1 MSSVTAAST
10 PVTFGIASTAT
21 IAKNKA
27 IPSFLAVDSAEL
39 KAISSRSTER
49 AQAFADEHFPG
60 GKGMTHD
67 ELLASDVDAVYVPL
81 PSGVRNEFMKNAILS
96 GKHIYSEKPHSGT
109 VSELKS
115 ILDLAASS
123 GMLWMDGTM
132 WYHSKRTKA
141 IEEKLKELGSVRR
154 VSASFTWGSGLVD
167 QAWIDGGNGRTDP
180 TREPFGMLGDS
191 GHYPIS
197 AVAWA
202 FGWELPVKVQA
213 LHFKRNKVGAVI
225 TCEAFLWFK
234 DGGRAVIDTSCECP
248 HRSQFEIVC
257 DKGVIKVDDLVGG
270 QGRSGNFGAYESP
283 FVGSESFVLGDVM
296 GKDTVQQVEASDH
309 ENCLVE
315 EFCLNVQGIH
325 AGSSTPNPE
334 WSKRALCTHTIMTCI
349 FESCMRDGAAVE
361 ISSNPEERFRI
372 GGEAFQDMPTQNWW
386 E

>member
-1 MSSVTAAST
+1 MSSIATAST
-10 PVTFGIASTAT
+10 PVTFGIASTAD

-27 IPSFLAVDSAEL
+27 IPAFLAVDSAEL
-39 KAISSRSTER
+39 KGVSSRSVER
-49 AQAFADEHFPG
+49 AQAFADENFPG

-67 ELLASDVDAVYVPL
+67 ELLASEVDAVYVPL
-81 PSGVRNEFMKNAILS
+81 PSGVRNEFMKNAILR
-96 GKHIYSEKPHSGT
+96 GKHVYSEKPHSGT

-123 GMLWMDGTM
+123 GRLWMDGTM

-141 IEEKLKELGSVRR
+141 IEEKLKELGSVLR
-154 VSASFTWGSGLVD
+154 VSASFSWGTGLVD

-180 TREPFGMLGDS
+180 SREPFGMLGDS

-197 AVAWA
+197 AIAWA
-202 FGWELPVKVQA
+202 FGWELPVKIQA
-213 LHFKRNKVGAVI
+213 LHCKKNKIGAVI
-225 TCEAFLWFK
+225 ACEAFLWFK
-234 DGGRAVIDTSCECP
+234 DGGRAILDTSIGP

-257 DKGVIKVDDLVGG
+257 DQGVIKVDDLVGG
-270 QGRSGNFGAYESP
+270 QGRSGKMDAYFSP

-296 GKDTVQQVEASDH
+296 GKDTVQQVEACDQ

-315 EFCLNVQGIH
+315 EFCSNVQGIRD
-325 AGSSTPNPE
+325 GSSTPNPE

-361 ISSNPEERFRI
+361 ISSTPEEGYKI
-372 GGEAFQDMPTQNWW
+372 GGETFQDMPTQNWW